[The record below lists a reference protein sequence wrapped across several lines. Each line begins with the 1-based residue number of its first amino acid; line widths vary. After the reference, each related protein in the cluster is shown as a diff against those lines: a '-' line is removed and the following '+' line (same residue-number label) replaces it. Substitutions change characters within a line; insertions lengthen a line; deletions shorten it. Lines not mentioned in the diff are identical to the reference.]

1 MFEGLFNGVMGKI
14 KSGCCRLGMNG
25 RIAIKTSDGYKTY
38 DPKTGNVTNCSN
50 FVLDICDD
58 MFMVIPTRK
67 LKEGDIVLIN
77 GKPMYILEV
86 KSANRVEAMNYED
99 STIQTVIP
107 ERHVI
112 MGRKFYG
119 KIISLIGSGFGAGK
133 GGFFKNMLKLKMM
146 SSMMGG
152 KDNNSNNMFGGN
164 ALPMMMLMGNGK
176 FDTNNPMLMMSLLG
190 GKDIDPMTMMMLSG
204 NKDIDPTT
212 MMLLMNSKGGDS
224 SKMLP
229 FLLMKDNAAFK
240 DNPMMLSMLMGGTVD
255 TQTLMLMQMMKG
267 KGGKDGLF

>member
-50 FVLDICDD
+50 FVLDVCDD

-77 GKPMYILEV
+77 GKPMYILNV

-107 ERHVI
+107 ERHAI
-112 MGRKFYG
+112 MGRRFYG
-119 KIISLIGSGFGAGK
+119 KIVSLIGSGFGAGK

-152 KDNNSNNMFGGN
+152 NNNSNNNNIFGGNN
-164 ALPMMMLMGNGK
+164 ALPMMMLMSNG
-176 FDTNNPMLMMSLLG
+176 
-190 GKDIDPMTMMMLSG
+190 
-204 NKDIDPTT
+204 
-212 MMLLMNSKGGDS
+212 
-224 SKMLP
+224 
-229 FLLMKDNAAFK
+229 
-240 DNPMMLSMLMGGTVD
+240 SM
-255 TQTLMLMQMMKG
+255 
-267 KGGKDGLF
+267 DGLFDGFMEDEDDEDNEKSMLDNLLNGEDDEDNDEEEVKKVSKKTKKSKK

>member
-1 MFEGLFNGVMGKI
+1 
-14 KSGCCRLGMNG
+14 MNG

-58 MFMVIPTRK
+58 LFMVIPTRK

-77 GKPMYILEV
+77 GKPMYILDV

-119 KIISLIGSGFGAGK
+119 KIISLVGSGFGAGK

-152 KDNNSNNMFGGN
+152 NNNSSNNNIFGGN
-164 ALPMMMLMGNGK
+164 ALPMMMLMGNG
-176 FDTNNPMLMMSLLG
+176 
-190 GKDIDPMTMMMLSG
+190 
-204 NKDIDPTT
+204 
-212 MMLLMNSKGGDS
+212 
-224 SKMLP
+224 
-229 FLLMKDNAAFK
+229 
-240 DNPMMLSMLMGGTVD
+240 SM
-255 TQTLMLMQMMKG
+255 
-267 KGGKDGLF
+267 DGLFDGFMDDEDDEDGEKSMLDNLLNGGDEEEDDEEPPVKASKKFKKAKSRK

>member
-152 KDNNSNNMFGGN
+152 GKDNNSNNMFGGN
-164 ALPMMMLMGNGK
+164 ALPMMMLMGNG
-176 FDTNNPMLMMSLLG
+176 
-190 GKDIDPMTMMMLSG
+190 
-204 NKDIDPTT
+204 
-212 MMLLMNSKGGDS
+212 
-224 SKMLP
+224 
-229 FLLMKDNAAFK
+229 
-240 DNPMMLSMLMGGTVD
+240 SM
-255 TQTLMLMQMMKG
+255 
-267 KGGKDGLF
+267 DGLFDGFMDDEDDEDGDKSMLDNLLNGGDEEEDDEEPKMVSKKVKKLKTRR